1 VRRRPR
7 DRYDYTQSDLYDVA
21 RALRGDEPRETPS
34 NSADAAH
41 PPYTTPPS
49 PGRCSSTA
57 DRGDG
62 PVDPAQA
69 LLRVNPAPGE
79 QFVEVWCTPA
89 RSGVVLDP
97 PLPQAVAALFG
108 PYRMR
113 KGSLAEPAAP
123 FWVA

>member
-1 VRRRPR
+1 MLKARLTEATGRSIRPR
-7 DRYDYTQSDLYDVA
+7 PCCASTPH
-21 RALRGDEPRETPS
+21 RAS
-34 NSADAAH
+34 SAW
-41 PPYTTPPS
+41 
-49 PGRCSSTA
+49 
-57 DRGDG
+57 
-62 PVDPAQA
+62 
-69 LLRVNPAPGE
+69 
-79 QFVEVWCTPA
+79 EVWCTPA